1 MRRHKHNAQD
11 GPRERRGHGRLPDRE
26 RGRRRWRRRG
36 PWAFLALLLGGVV
49 VALLT
54 GRRREDWPWEEDEE
68 TPRRTGKR
76 SAVAAADPPN
86 AATDAGTGE
95 RPADLTVWIAGPAG
109 NLYVRDG
116 GPGAGSPGS
125 DRPAAAP
132 SHGLLPVLFVHS
144 LGGNGGQW
152 SLQLD
157 HLRHERR
164 AAALDL
170 RGHGESDPAED
181 GDYTLPGLAGDIA
194 AAADQLGL
202 RRFVLAGHSLGAAV
216 AIEYAGRHPERVAGL
231 LLADPNGDQTLVPR
245 DQIEPFLEAVRADP
259 VAEVESYFKQLLI
272 YGDRA
277 AATWVLEDLRAT
289 HEDALTGAL
298 EGAARHSPLPALAR
312 YAGPRLAIVSD
323 LNNLPF
329 SLHRLVA
336 DLPVQRIPGTGHWL
350 MVDRPEPFNRLLD
363 DFLESVE
370 EPG

>member
-1 MRRHKHNAQD
+1 MRRHKHNSQD
-11 GPRERRGHGRLPDRE
+11 GPRQRPGRGPGRIPDRE

-36 PWAFLALLLGGVV
+36 PWAFLALLLGGVL

-54 GRRREDWPWEEDEE
+54 GRRDDAWPWDEDEE
-68 TPRRTGKR
+68 KPGRPGAKPGPAASNPPAST
-76 SAVAAADPPN
+76 AAAAD
-86 AATDAGTGE
+86 E
-95 RPADLTVWIAGPAG
+95 RSADLAVWIAGPAG

-116 GPGAGSPGS
+116 GPGAGSDAPV
-125 DRPAAAP
+125 AAA

-181 GDYTLPGLAGDIA
+181 GDYTLPGMAADIA

-336 DLPVQRIPGTGHWL
+336 DLPAQLLPGTGHWL

>member
-1 MRRHKHNAQD
+1 MRRHLIGA
-11 GPRERRGHGRLPDRE
+11 PSRRP
-26 RGRRRWRRRG
+26 GRRRRRG
-36 PWAFLALLLGGVV
+36 LWSVVVLLLGGVF
-49 VALLT
+49 VALLA
-54 GRRREDWPWEEDEE
+54 GRRRGPAGWPLVDDEE
-68 TPRRTGKR
+68 TPRRPGAR
-76 SAVAAADPPN
+76 PDGAAAP
-86 AATDAGTGE
+86 ASASSEGATDSDIA
-95 RPADLTVWIAGPAG
+95 VWIAGPAG

-116 GPGAGSPGS
+116 GPGASSAGG
-125 DRPAAAP
+125 AAAP
-132 SHGLLPVLFVHS
+132 SHGPLPVLFVHS

-170 RGHGESDPAED
+170 RGHGESDPADD

-194 AAADQLGL
+194 AAADQLDL
-202 RRFVLAGHSLGAAV
+202 RHFVLAGHSLGAAV

-259 VAEVESYFKQLLI
+259 VQEVDSYFRQLLI

-312 YAGPRLAIVSD
+312 YPGPKVAILSD

-329 SLHRLVA
+329 SLHRLVP
-336 DLPVQRIPGTGHWL
+336 DLPVQHIPGTGHWL
-350 MVDRPEPFNRLLD
+350 MVDRPELFNRLLD